1 MRCTSK
7 FLGVLVSLSLLAV
20 SVGGCSFSKQTGDYR
35 LYETSEQ
42 YGIISGS
49 TNNTTLFSEN
59 ICVADTTDFGMDQ
72 VDSQVCLGAAAFNVD
87 TKTTL
92 YAQHMHER
100 LYPASTTKVMT
111 AYVALKYGNLEE
123 TYTVSELACQ
133 QEEDSS
139 VAHLRPGDRL
149 TLRQLLYGMLL
160 VSGNDAAIA
169 VAEAVGGSVEAFVE
183 MMNNEAL
190 ALGATNTHFMNPH
203 GLDDEN
209 HYTTVYD
216 MYLMFNAALQ
226 YTDFVD
232 IIHSVTYDA
241 YYTDASGNNTSITW
255 TTTNRYLKNMVASP
269 DGFYMIGGKTGST
282 GAAKYCL
289 VQYSTNSKNQGIVS
303 VVFGADSPYNL
314 YLLTSELLAT
324 FGEN

>member
-1 MRCTSK
+1 MS
-7 FLGVLVSLSLLAV
+7 SM
-20 SVGGCSFSKQTGDYR
+20 VGCGFSKQTGDYS
-35 LYETSEQ
+35 LYESSEQ

-49 TNNTTLFSEN
+49 SNDTKLFAEDV
-59 ICVADTTDFGMDQ
+59 CVSDATDFGMDQ
-72 VDSQVCLGAAAFNVD
+72 VDSQVALGAGAFNAN

-92 YAQHMHER
+92 YAQHLHER

-111 AYVALKYGNLEE
+111 ALVALKYGDLEKS
-123 TYTVSELACQ
+123 YTISELACDQ
-133 QEEDSS
+133 ASDSS
-139 VAHLRPGDRL
+139 VAHLQPGDTY
-149 TLRQLLYGMLL
+149 TLRQLLYGLLL

-169 VAEAVGGSVEAFVE
+169 VAEAVGGSVEEFVE
-183 MMNNEAL
+183 MMNAEAA
-190 ALGATNTHFMNPH
+190 ALGATNTHFVNPH

-216 MYLMFNAALQ
+216 MYLMFNAAVQ

-232 IIHSVTYDA
+232 ILHAVTYDC
-241 YYTDASGNNTSITW
+241 YYTNAKGESATITW
-255 TTTNRYLKNMVASP
+255 TTTNRYLKNMVTSP

-289 VQYSTNSKNQGIVS
+289 VQYSTNSRNESIIS

>member
-1 MRCTSK
+1 MT
-7 FLGVLVSLSLLAV
+7 LLVACEN
-20 SVGGCSFSKQTGDYR
+20 GR
-35 LYETSEQ
+35 LDD
-42 YGIISGS
+42 I
-49 TNNTTLFSEN
+49 
-59 ICVADTTDFGMDQ
+59 V
-72 VDSQVCLGAAAFNVD
+72 
-87 TKTTL
+87 
-92 YAQHMHER
+92 
-100 LYPASTTKVMT
+100 
-111 AYVALKYGNLEE
+111 
-123 TYTVSELACQ
+123 TVSENAVNKIPW
-133 QEEDSS
+133 DSS
-139 VAHLRPGDRL
+139 KADLVVGEEISLQD
-149 TLRQLLYGMLL
+149 LLYALIL
-160 VSGNDAAIA
+160 VSGNDAAVAIA
-169 VAEAVGGSVEAFVE
+169 EHVGGSEEAFVE

-232 IIHSVTYDA
+232 IIHSATYDA

-269 DGFYMIGGKTGST
+269 EGFYMIGGKTGAT

-289 VQYSTNSKNQGIVS
+289 VQYSTNRKNQGIVS

>member
-1 MRCTSK
+1 MRCTNK
-7 FLGVLVSLSLLAV
+7 PLGILLVFSLL
-20 SVGGCSFSKQTGDYR
+20 VGTFTGCGTSKQTGDYQ

-42 YGIISGS
+42 FGLISGS
-49 TNNTTLFSEN
+49 SNDTQLFAEN
-59 ICVADTTDFGMDQ
+59 LCVSDTTDFGMDQ
-72 VDSQVCLGAAAFNVD
+72 VDSQVALGAGAFNTN

-92 YAQHMHER
+92 YAQHLHER

-111 AYVALKYGNLEE
+111 ALVALKYGNLEE
-123 TYTVSELACQ
+123 TYTVSELACDQ
-133 QEEDSS
+133 ASDSS
-139 VAHLRPGDRL
+139 VAHLRPGDRF

-160 VSGNDAAIA
+160 CSGNDAAIA
-169 VAEAVGGSVEAFVE
+169 VAEAVSGNVDDFVALMNQEAV
-183 MMNNEAL
+183 AI
-190 ALGATNTHFMNPH
+190 GATNTHFMNPH

-216 MYLMFNAALQ
+216 MYLMFNAAVQ

-232 IIHSVTYDA
+232 IIHAVTYDA
-241 YYTDASGNNTSITW
+241 YYTDSHGDSATITW
-255 TTTNRYLKNMVASP
+255 TTTNRYLKKMVASP

-289 VQYSTNSKNQGIVS
+289 VQYSTNSRNESVVT